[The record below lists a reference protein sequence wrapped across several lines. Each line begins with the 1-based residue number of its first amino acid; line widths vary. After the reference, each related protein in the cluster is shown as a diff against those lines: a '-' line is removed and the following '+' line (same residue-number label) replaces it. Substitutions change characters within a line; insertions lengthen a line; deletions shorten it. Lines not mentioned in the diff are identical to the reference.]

1 MVVINRH
8 GFEEVEQRSTVVPR
22 SALRLLHHIVAI
34 KRRKRDASHIGD
46 AQRSDKLL
54 VLAYNFIET
63 LFGEVHQVHLI
74 NGKHHMLDTQQ
85 RYKESMT
92 ARLRDDT
99 RAGIYQNNR
108 QICGRAAGNH
118 VTRILFV
125 SRSVGNDEFTV
136 IRGEVAIGH
145 VDSNAL
151 LTLRLQTVQQ
161 QGIVDVVAGITHT
174 FAVALQRIQLV
185 FIQFLT
191 IEQQTSDKRGLSVI
205 HRTGSKETKQIFLFV
220 FIKESLYIKS

>member
-1 MVVINRH
+1 M
-8 GFEEVEQRSTVVPR
+8 
-22 SALRLLHHIVAI
+22 A
-34 KRRKRDASHIGD
+34 
-46 AQRSDKLL
+46 
-54 VLAYNFIET
+54 
-63 LFGEVHQVHLI
+63 
-74 NGKHHMLDTQQ
+74 
-85 RYKESMT
+85 

-108 QICGRAAGNH
+108 QISGRAAGNH

-125 SRSVGNDEFTV
+125 SRSVGNDELTV

-205 HRTGSKETKQIFLFV
+205 HRTGGKETKQIFLFV

>member
-1 MVVINRH
+1 
-8 GFEEVEQRSTVVPR
+8 
-22 SALRLLHHIVAI
+22 
-34 KRRKRDASHIGD
+34 
-46 AQRSDKLL
+46 
-54 VLAYNFIET
+54 
-63 LFGEVHQVHLI
+63 
-74 NGKHHMLDTQQ
+74 MLDTQQ
-85 RYKESMT
+85 RYKESMA

-99 RAGIYQNNR
+99 CAGIYQNNR
-108 QICGRAAGNH
+108 QISGRAASNH

-145 VDSNAL
+145 VNSNAL
-151 LTLRLQTVQQ
+151 LTLRLQTIQQ
-161 QGIVDVVAGITHT
+161 QGIVDVVTGITHT

-205 HRTGSKETKQIFLFV
+205 HRTGGKETKQIFLFV

>member
-1 MVVINRH
+1 MVVINRY
-8 GFEEVEQRSTVVPR
+8 GFEEVEQRNTVVPR
-22 SALRLLHHIVAI
+22 GALRLLHHIVAV

-46 AQRSDKLL
+46 AQRSDKFL

-63 LFGEVHQVHLI
+63 FFGEVHQVHLI
-74 NGKHHMLDTQQ
+74 DGKHHMLDTQQ

-92 ARLRDDT
+92 ARLRDDP

-108 QICGRAAGNH
+108 QISGRAAGNH

-125 SRSVGNDEFTV
+125 SRSVGNDELTV
-136 IRGEVAIGH
+136 IRGEIAIGH

-161 QGIVDVVAGITHT
+161 QGIVDVVTGITHT

-191 IEQQTSDKRGLSVI
+191 IEQQTSDKRGLPII